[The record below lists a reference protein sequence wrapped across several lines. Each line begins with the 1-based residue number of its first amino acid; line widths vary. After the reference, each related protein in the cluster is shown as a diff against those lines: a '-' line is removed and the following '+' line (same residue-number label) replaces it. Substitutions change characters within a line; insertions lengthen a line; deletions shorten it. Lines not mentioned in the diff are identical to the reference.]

1 VLSGSQDGTARLSNI
16 ATGKVLAVLRH
27 GRLGDRRAGADAVG
41 AAAVGGAGVDV
52 VGRPRVD
59 AGTAT
64 VALRGGGGAAAA
76 GGAGEGGDDGVA
88 EAEEDEYPSVEA

>member
-16 ATGKVLAVLRH
+16 GTGKVLAVLRH

-64 VALRGGGGAAAA
+64 VPLRGSGS
-76 GGAGEGGDDGVA
+76 GAGMGDGDDGVA
-88 EAEEDEYPSVEA
+88 EGEEDEYPSVEA